1 MFLTAVRASF
11 LVLRYQEVKGDT
23 CGTHILIWRQNC
35 LVETAIQTRLLLGSL
50 LVFTGFYSVFYIL
63 NHVGSYGRK
72 STYCF
77 YGTNHEE
84 GAAEQADLK
93 RLEFLMIAKKKGHV
107 KLGKGFTYKYFDHFL
122 TKQPQKAPRTPPIS
136 HLQPSCWNTQQCKRH
151 LHWFHYLTPSSEQQD
166 EEPDW
171 KPQRP
176 GRLSVVPGETRHCV
190 GLSGSIVP
198 AV

>member
-1 MFLTAVRASF
+1 MGLHLLRRNTIRVLISAVPALIFSLLSVERMFLTAVRASF

-77 YGTNHEE
+77 YGTKHEE

-93 RLEFLMIAKKKGHV
+93 RLEFLMIAKKKRSREVRERIH
-107 KLGKGFTYKYFDHFL
+107 
-122 TKQPQKAPRTPPIS
+122 I
-136 HLQPSCWNTQQCKRH
+136 
-151 LHWFHYLTPSSEQQD
+151 
-166 EEPDW
+166 
-171 KPQRP
+171 
-176 GRLSVVPGETRHCV
+176 
-190 GLSGSIVP
+190 
-198 AV
+198 